1 MFSLLCWVTGFRP
14 PVATSQRGRWGDRS
28 LGALPSFRETPAAL
42 VSVVGAGRRG
52 GWTLLRAGLRG
63 LRSQSGVAGR
73 AARPGPPRWAWERG
87 SSGWLSSGA
96 RPPEGPAGR
105 SGLGSCRVSE
115 CWSLAP
121 LSPAQSPA
129 APAVL
134 WSSARRCLVSS
145 VRFPSALPA
154 KSLVPCLPHGGCSE
168 PGLFSLQM
176 ARLPHSRFLLLLKP
190 QKQSK
195 CPRSAL
201 RSPSLL
207 PVPHLSLLH
216 SG

>member
-1 MFSLLCWVTGFRP
+1 M
-14 PVATSQRGRWGDRS
+14 
-28 LGALPSFRETPAAL
+28 
-42 VSVVGAGRRG
+42 
-52 GWTLLRAGLRG
+52 
-63 LRSQSGVAGR
+63 AGR

-105 SGLGSCRVSE
+105 SGLGSGRVSG

-134 WSSARRCLVSS
+134 GRQPEGASSPPCGFHQRFRRSPSS
-145 VRFPSALPA
+145 
-154 KSLVPCLPHGGCSE
+154 PCLPQGGCSE

-176 ARLPHSRFLLLLKP
+176 ARLPHSQFLLLLKP